1 MVQRVPELVWW
12 RERDRLEQR
21 SGEKET
27 PARAR
32 SREAAT
38 KREGLI
44 DRGGRWNRVARERE
58 CCQRERVDDERDG
71 KVKVKK

>member
-32 SREAAT
+32 RREAAT
-38 KREGLI
+38 KREGSI
-44 DRGGRWNRVARERE
+44 DRDGRWTVELR
-58 CCQRERVDDERDG
+58 CQRERVDDERDG